1 MYSSMSPVTVLATA
15 LLTALLSG
23 LCSPWARG
31 LAGGRSRWLHFP
43 FPAFVGGLA
52 GAGAGALARSWAEL
66 VAFAALAV
74 ASSLLLSID
83 LAVHRLP
90 DIIVGP
96 MYLVLLGTLTVAAA
110 TGDDWSRLG
119 RAAAAMA
126 VLATG
131 YFVLA
136 FISPASLGLGDVK
149 LAGLLGAFLGW
160 LGWSQTL
167 LGALSAFVL
176 VGLWSGVLLLTRR
189 VQRTGSVAF
198 GPWMILGAA
207 LGAASGVSAL
217 V

>member
-1 MYSSMSPVTVLATA
+1 
-15 LLTALLSG
+15 
-23 LCSPWARG
+23 
-31 LAGGRSRWLHFP
+31 
-43 FPAFVGGLA
+43 
-52 GAGAGALARSWAEL
+52 
-66 VAFAALAV
+66 
-74 ASSLLLSID
+74 
-83 LAVHRLP
+83 
-90 DIIVGP
+90 
-96 MYLVLLGTLTVAAA
+96 
-110 TGDDWSRLG
+110 
-119 RAAAAMA
+119 
-126 VLATG
+126 
-131 YFVLA
+131 VLA

>member
-1 MYSSMSPVTVLATA
+1 
-15 LLTALLSG
+15 
-23 LCSPWARG
+23 
-31 LAGGRSRWLHFP
+31 
-43 FPAFVGGLA
+43 
-52 GAGAGALARSWAEL
+52 
-66 VAFAALAV
+66 VAFAALGV
-74 ASSLLLSID
+74 ASALLLCID

-96 MYLVLLGTLTVAAA
+96 MYLVLLVTLTVAAA
-110 TGDDWSRLG
+110 PGGDWGRLG

-126 VLATG
+126 LLAAG

-198 GPWMILGAA
+198 GPWMILGAVV
-207 LGAASGVSAL
+207 GAASGVSA
-217 V
+217 VV

>member
-1 MYSSMSPVTVLATA
+1 MSPVSVLVTA
-15 LLTALLSG
+15 LMTGLLSG
-23 LCSPWARG
+23 LCTPWARG
-31 LAGGRSRWLHFP
+31 LAGRESRWLHVTS
-43 FPAFVGGLA
+43 PALVGGLA
-52 GAGAGALARSWAEL
+52 GAGAAALAQGWAEL

-74 ASSLLLSID
+74 ACALLLCID

-96 MYLVLLGTLTVAAA
+96 MYLVLLVTLTVAAA
-110 TGDDWSRLG
+110 TGGDWGRLG

-126 VLATG
+126 LLAAG

-198 GPWMILGAA
+198 GPWMILGAV
-207 LGAASGVSAL
+207 LGAASGVSA
-217 V
+217 VV